1 MDITKYTASSSGVG
15 LRAAVVT
22 DLHCEP
28 YEDILNCIKAHKAD
42 LILVVGDVVNNEGDV
57 KNGLDFLR
65 DAAALY
71 PVFFSVG
78 NHEVKCNAKILDEI
92 RQTGVVLLDNAFVR
106 FRGLSIGGLSTG
118 YTSKKQSKLRPTPPP
133 KTEWLS
139 EFERSEGFRVLMCHH
154 PEYYPKHLSHRDIG
168 LVLSGHA
175 HGGQWRFFGRG
186 VYSPGQGIFPRYT
199 SGMHDG
205 RLIVSRGLRKTLFI
219 PRINNPT
226 ELIFI
231 DFE

>member
-1 MDITKYTASSSGVG
+1 MEITKYTVNSSGA
-15 LRAAVVT
+15 LIRAAVVT

-28 YEDILNCIKAHKAD
+28 YESILDCIKEHKVD
-42 LILVVGDVVNNEGDV
+42 VILVVGDVVNNERDV

-65 DAAALY
+65 DAAALC

-78 NHEVKCNAKILDEI
+78 NHEVKCDGKILDKI
-92 RQTGVVLLDNAFVR
+92 RFTGAVLLDNTFVR
-106 FRGLSIGGLSTG
+106 FGGLSIGGLSTG
-118 YTSKKQSKLRPTPPP
+118 YAGKEQSKLLPTPPP
-133 KTEWLS
+133 NTEWLN
-139 EFERSEGFRVLMCHH
+139 EFERSEGFRVLMSHH
-154 PEYYPKHLSHRDIG
+154 PEYYPKYLAGRDIG

-186 VYSPGQGIFPRYT
+186 IYAPGQGIFPKYT
-199 SGMHDG
+199 SGMYDS
-205 RLIVSRGLRKTLFI
+205 RLIVSRGLRSTFPI

-231 DFE
+231 DFK